1 MPWRLI
7 VKAFGWRTA
16 TDEDGATPILVVCI
30 PGLDGILPV
39 PRPGS
44 APYVSLSTRRN
55 LARPT
60 PTERRFDA
68 YLVAVNLLVQAN
80 HCPESA
86 IADALNGILTPDMR
100 KHAGNN
106 SALIDWAIA
115 GDDIASSIAGVSLP
129 DNYVPDVS
137 ALPLWPTG
145 TVR

>member
-1 MPWRLI
+1 M
-7 VKAFGWRTA
+7 
-16 TDEDGATPILVVCI
+16 
-30 PGLDGILPV
+30 
-39 PRPGS
+39 
-44 APYVSLSTRRN
+44 
-55 LARPT
+55 
-60 PTERRFDA
+60 
-68 YLVAVNLLVQAN
+68 NLLVQAH
-80 HCPESA
+80 HCPASS